1 LKFKIKTKDIKEVLS
16 VVSRVVDPRPA
27 ALSLQ
32 GLYLKTKENVLE
44 VVGSDLDIV
53 LKARTGVKTEVE
65 GETLVNAR
73 VLSEIVRKLPTG
85 EAIFSDIG
93 SELKVEIN
101 KMAFELRKLDEKTY
115 PEALLEET
123 KKENTKEVETSELFE
138 AIKKVGI
145 ASSPEGG
152 RPVLTGVYFNNKN
165 NKTELVATDSYRL
178 ATHSLS
184 EAPLEDIGII
194 SHRALNETIRV
205 FEDSDDTIKIN
216 SNERELHFYNEK
228 FSASLRKLEGSFP
241 EYENLF
247 PKETLFSIEVKKT
260 EILESLDRATVVA
273 EGFIPVKIMLE
284 NNETLKIT
292 TVNKDIGGG
301 NEEVS
306 IKTLGVDLDDL
317 SGFEMSFNPNY
328 FMQGIEVLD
337 GDTVYIRFSGNEKP
351 VVIQGDLE
359 DYKYLLMP
367 VRTNQWRTK
376 TQRKLM

>member
-1 LKFKIKTKDIKEVLS
+1 MKFKIKTKDIKEVLS

-184 EAPLEDIGII
+184 KAPLEDIGII

-205 FEDSDDTIKIN
+205 FEDSNDTIKIN

-367 VRTNQWRTK
+367 VRTNQ
-376 TQRKLM
+376 

>member
-1 LKFKIKTKDIKEVLS
+1 MKFKIKTKDLKEVVS

-27 ALSLQ
+27 TPSLQ
-32 GLYLKTKENVLE
+32 GLYLKTEGNVLE
-44 VVGSDLDIV
+44 VVGSDLDVV
-53 LKARTGVKTEVE
+53 LKARTEVKTEVE
-65 GETLVNAR
+65 GETLLNAR

-85 EAIFSDIG
+85 EATFSDIG
-93 SELKVEIN
+93 SELKVEIK

-115 PEALLEET
+115 PEAILEEN
-123 KKENTKEVETSELFE
+123 KKENSEEVETLELFE
-138 AIKKVGI
+138 SIKKVGI

-152 RPVLTGVYFNNKN
+152 RPVLTGIYFNNKN

-184 EAPLEDIGII
+184 EVPIEDIGIV
-194 SHRALNETIRV
+194 SYRALNETIRV
-205 FEDSDDTIKIN
+205 FEDTDETIKIN
-216 SNERELHFYNEK
+216 SNERELYFYNEK
-228 FSASLRKLEGSFP
+228 FSASLRKLEGNFP

-273 EGFIPVKIMLE
+273 EGFIPVKIILE

-301 NEEVS
+301 NEEVAVK
-306 IKTLGVDLDDL
+306 ILGVNLESL

-337 GDTVYIRFSGNEKP
+337 GETVYIRFSGNEKP
-351 VVIQGDLE
+351 VVIQGE
-359 DYKYLLMP
+359 VENYKYLLMP
-367 VRTNQWRTK
+367 VRTNQ
-376 TQRKLM
+376 

>member
-1 LKFKIKTKDIKEVLS
+1 MKFKIKTKDIKEVLS

-273 EGFIPVKIMLE
+273 EGFIPVKIILE

-367 VRTNQWRTK
+367 VRTNQWRTN

>member
-1 LKFKIKTKDIKEVLS
+1 LKFKIKTKDLKEVIS
-16 VVSRVVDPRPA
+16 AVSKVVDPRPA
-27 ALSLQ
+27 TPSLQ
-32 GLYLKTKENVLE
+32 GLYLRTKENLLE
-44 VVGSDLDIV
+44 VVGSDLDVV
-53 LKARTGVKTEVE
+53 LKARTEVKTEVE

-85 EAIFSDIG
+85 EATFSDIG
-93 SELKVEIN
+93 SELKVEIK
-101 KMAFELRKLDEKTY
+101 KMDFELRKLDEKTY
-115 PEALLEET
+115 PEALLEENS
-123 KKENTKEVETSELFE
+123 KDNTEEVETIELFE
-138 AIKKVGI
+138 SIKKVGI

-184 EAPLEDIGII
+184 EIPIKDIGII
-194 SHRALNETIRV
+194 SYRALNEAIRV
-205 FEDSDDTIKIN
+205 FENSEEPIKIN
-216 SNERELHFYNEK
+216 SNERELHFYNDK
-228 FSASLRKLEGSFP
+228 FSASLRKLEGTFP

-247 PKETLFSIEVKKT
+247 PKETLFSIEVKKA
-260 EILESLDRATVVA
+260 ELLESLDRATVVA
-273 EGFIPVKIMLE
+273 EGFIPVQIILE
-284 NNETLKIT
+284 SNETLKIT

-306 IKTLGVDLDDL
+306 IKTLGVGVEDV

-351 VVIQGDLE
+351 VVIQGE
-359 DYKYLLMP
+359 VENYKYLLMP
-367 VRTNQWRTK
+367 VRTNQ
-376 TQRKLM
+376 